1 MEFFKYFEDK
11 NTELKRQ
18 LNSDV
23 KKEIVAFLNTNGGI
37 IYVGVNDDGT
47 LYTPFL
53 NYDKDEILLKISSW
67 IYEAFFPLPSAL
79 VSFNFNDDGV
89 LKIVINEGVKKPYY
103 LREKGPR
110 PGGVYKR
117 SGTSTRKCNDDE
129 ILKMIMESSH
139 YVYEVDISV
148 EQELTFRYFEQVC
161 EEKQIE
167 VNTKLFI
174 GLNLMR
180 PKGQFTNLG
189 LLISDQSPIAVK
201 IAEYDDEMNFKLKKT
216 IKGSLLKALIET
228 QEQTERLNDITAII
242 DTKSWKRIETTSYP
256 RNSLREIILNAFC
269 HTDFFI
275 RSNIKIEFYKD
286 KVKITSPGGLYKTT
300 LDDVL
305 KGVQT

>member
-117 SGTSTRKCNDDE
+117 SGTSTRKCNDMRF
-129 ILKMIMESSH
+129 LK
-139 YVYEVDISV
+139 
-148 EQELTFRYFEQVC
+148 
-161 EEKQIE
+161 
-167 VNTKLFI
+167 
-174 GLNLMR
+174 
-180 PKGQFTNLG
+180 
-189 LLISDQSPIAVK
+189 
-201 IAEYDDEMNFKLKKT
+201 
-216 IKGSLLKALIET
+216 
-228 QEQTERLNDITAII
+228 
-242 DTKSWKRIETTSYP
+242 
-256 RNSLREIILNAFC
+256 
-269 HTDFFI
+269 
-275 RSNIKIEFYKD
+275 
-286 KVKITSPGGLYKTT
+286 
-300 LDDVL
+300 
-305 KGVQT
+305 

>member
-1 MEFFKYFEDK
+1 MNYFEDK
-11 NTELKRQ
+11 KTELKRE
-18 LNSDV
+18 LDNDV
-23 KKEIVAFLNTNGGI
+23 KKEIVAFLNSDGGI

-47 LYTPFL
+47 IYAPFL
-53 NYDKDEILLKISSW
+53 NFNKDEILLKISSW
-67 IYEAFFPLPSAL
+67 IHEAFFPLPSAL
-79 VSFNFNDDGV
+79 VSFHFNDDGV
-89 LKIVINEGVKKPYY
+89 LTIIVNEGVKKPYY
-103 LREKGPR
+103 LRAKGPK
-110 PGGVYKR
+110 PSGVYKR

-139 YVYEVDISV
+139 YVYEVDISE
-148 EQELTFRYFEQVC
+148 EQDLTFKYFEQVC

-167 VNTKLFI
+167 VNNKLLV
-174 GLNLMR
+174 GLGLMR

-189 LLISDQSPIAVK
+189 LMISDQSPIAVK

-216 IKGSLLKALIET
+216 IKGSMLKALIET

-256 RNSLREIILNAFC
+256 GNSLREIILNAFC